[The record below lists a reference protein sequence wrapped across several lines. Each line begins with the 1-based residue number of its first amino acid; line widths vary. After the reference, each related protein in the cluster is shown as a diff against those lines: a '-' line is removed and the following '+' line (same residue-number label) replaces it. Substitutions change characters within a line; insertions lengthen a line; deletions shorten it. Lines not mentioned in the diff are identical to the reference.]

1 MTLVNN
7 CNIPTD
13 LHYLVEKHVW
23 GRREGDLVTVGL
35 TDVAQNLAKGMLSVL
50 PKTVGRKVAKGKS
63 VATVESAKWVGPVPA
78 LVTGEIVEIN
88 PAVLA
93 DPKIINT
100 DPYGEG
106 WIAKLRPTDWDADS
120 VDLHT
125 GEEGVEAYRA
135 FLDSEGIICDE
146 E

>member
-1 MTLVNN
+1 MTVVNN

-13 LHYLVEKHVW
+13 LYYLVDKHVW
-23 GRREGDLVTVGL
+23 GRQDGDLVVVGL

-50 PKTVGRKVAKGKS
+50 PKAVGRKVVKGKS

-78 LVTGEIVEIN
+78 LVGGEIVEVN

-106 WIAKLRPTDWDADS
+106 WIAKVRPTDWETDSAD
-120 VDLHT
+120 LQT
-125 GEEGVEAYRA
+125 GEAGVEAYRT

-146 E
+146 G